1 MDNEEYRSF
10 CNSRLSLVWELI
22 QNLEKDG
29 VPDDS
34 PAFDI
39 LAEKAEYWIARL
51 EAVGQVDPATRLVP
65 EVTDLVW
72 N

>member
-1 MDNEEYRSF
+1 MEIDAYIKH
-10 CNSRLSLVWELI
+10 CNLRISQCWKLI
-22 QNLEKDG
+22 QDLEADG
-29 VPDDS
+29 LPPDS

-39 LAEKAEYWIARL
+39 LAEKAEYWINLL
-51 EAVGQVDPATRLVP
+51 ETVGQENPATRLVP